1 MKSLP
6 LILAALAFTAC
17 APKGQGEAIS
27 NQCGIELVVLGIGQD
42 AGVPQIGNSDD
53 PAWEDDTLHL
63 LPTSIAII
71 DHDAGKRLLFEATP
85 AITQQL
91 QRLDAVSGEGFD
103 GLGLEGIF
111 LTHAHIGHYA
121 GLMFLGREAAGA
133 RDIPVYAMPR
143 MADFLR
149 TNGPW
154 DQLVSL
160 NNIALT
166 EMSDQTPISPTPSIK
181 VTPYQVPHR
190 DEYSETVGYLIET
203 QGRDVF
209 FLPDIDSWDEWEQD
223 FGTKIED
230 IIEQVDYAFL
240 DATFFDDNELPGRD
254 MSAIPHPRVSA
265 SMERFDDL
273 SDDTKAGIHFI
284 HINHTNPVR
293 FENSEESKSVIARGF
308 SIAREGQ
315 RICLSEG

>member
-1 MKSLP
+1 MKTLP
-6 LILAALAFTAC
+6 TLLGLLVLSAC
-17 APKGQGEAIS
+17 TENAVDRERVKR
-27 NQCGIELVVLGIGQD
+27 NCNLELVVLGIGQD
-42 AGVPQIGNSDD
+42 AGVPQIGNSND
-53 PAWEDDTLHL
+53 PAWSGKADRL
-63 LPTSIAII
+63 LPTSLAVI
-71 DHDAGKRLLFEATP
+71 DHEASKRVLFEATP
-85 AITQQL
+85 AITEQVHT
-91 QRLDAVSGEGFD
+91 LDSISKKGD
-103 GLGLEGIF
+103 GLGLDGIF

-121 GLMFLGREAAGA
+121 GLMYLGREAAGA
-133 RDIPVYAMPR
+133 RDIPVYTMPR
-143 MADFLR
+143 FADFLR

-160 NNIALT
+160 NNITLT
-166 EMSDQTPISPTPSIK
+166 EMSDQTPVSPVPSIK

-203 QGRDVF
+203 KGQNVF

-223 FGTKIED
+223 FGTKIDD
-230 IIEQVDYAFL
+230 IIEQVDYAYL

-265 SMERFDDL
+265 SMERFDNL
-273 SDDTKAGIHFI
+273 LDDTKAGIHFI
-284 HINHTNPVR
+284 HINHTNPIR
-293 FENSEESKSVIARGF
+293 FEDSEESKTVIARGF